1 MRGIIPLLFFW
12 GGRGCL
18 WAVWFGLLA
27 SLVGVAGDN
36 NKQQQQLLCIP
47 LRGYTCDGNF
57 VPGGWLAKGGLFAS
71 MAPGGGSAL
80 LGIAGLWTGNFLA
93 KLPTLGINS
102 EVLSL
107 MCACGR
113 VCFLAV
119 PWLDAKIARAVS
131 HGTHFSSF
139 TTWHLSS
146 FTTYCAGPLPDPE
159 RGGLATWRRQDYQ
172 VSEFC
177 LLRRVPGRSDFYASV
192 FVPYCAV

>member
-1 MRGIIPLLFFW
+1 MRGIIRLLFFW
-12 GGRGCL
+12 GGRRCL

-80 LGIAGLWTGNFLA
+80 LGIAGLWTGNFLD

-102 EVLSL
+102 EVFISDVLVA
-107 MCACGR
+107 ACGVAAC
-113 VCFLAV
+113 VCLAV
-119 PWLDAKIARAVS
+119 PWLDA
-131 HGTHFSSF
+131 
-139 TTWHLSS
+139 
-146 FTTYCAGPLPDPE
+146 
-159 RGGLATWRRQDYQ
+159 Q
-172 VSEFC
+172 
-177 LLRRVPGRSDFYASV
+177 
-192 FVPYCAV
+192 